1 MTKFTNVADL
11 INIDM
16 FVESKAG

>member
-11 INIDM
+11 TNIDM